1 MRPLLTMPPLGAMS
15 VAGCLLC
22 LPGLALLAVSVGR
35 LVIDHRKR
43 QEGLADSPRLT
54 GSSRRRP
61 ARRPSRSKALATCVG
76 VRGRAVAI

>member
-1 MRPLLTMPPLGAMS
+1 M

-54 GSSRRRP
+54 GSGS
-61 ARRPSRSKALATCVG
+61 G
-76 VRGRAVAI
+76 